1 LLASEAFAKVSSH
14 SNEMISAFSA
24 ITEEIEN
31 INGQTKHITEKTGIT
46 ATTADKINHYCK
58 NLAQNQETV
67 ASEISSVNGLFNK
80 AFEEIKEINAGTE
93 EIVKRMAAVGSLSK
107 ESYKNMT
114 ELENVLEKFKTT
126 SDESEEVQKKIENS
140 TIENIISPE
149 LQAQLEADFGN
160 AENSEAGVEF
170 DPSSVVD
177 ESSEKSGDDEKTAEK
192 TEDSDFD
199 EMFEN
204 IPDENQ

>member
-1 LLASEAFAKVSSH
+1 
-14 SNEMISAFSA
+14 MISAFGA
-24 ITEEIEN
+24 ITKEIEN
-31 INGQTKHITEKTGIT
+31 INSQTKYITEKTEVT
-46 ATTADKINHYCK
+46 ASTADKINQYCE

-80 AFEEIKEINAGTE
+80 AFDEIKEINAGTE

-114 ELENVLEKFKTT
+114 ELENVLEEFKTT
-126 SDESEEVQKKIENS
+126 SDGAEEVQQEIENS
-140 TIENIISPE
+140 MIENIISPE

-160 AENSEAGVEF
+160 TDTASSDVEF
-170 DPSSVVD
+170 DPSAVTD
-177 ESSEKSGDDEKTAEK
+177 ETSEVAEKSAEK

-199 EMFEN
+199 EMFGN
-204 IPDENQ
+204 ILDENL

>member
-1 LLASEAFAKVSSH
+1 
-14 SNEMISAFSA
+14 
-24 ITEEIEN
+24 
-31 INGQTKHITEKTGIT
+31 
-46 ATTADKINHYCK
+46 
-58 NLAQNQETV
+58 
-67 ASEISSVNGLFNK
+67 
-80 AFEEIKEINAGTE
+80 
-93 EIVKRMAAVGSLSK
+93 
-107 ESYKNMT
+107 MT

-126 SDESEEVQKKIENS
+126 SDESEEVQKEIENS